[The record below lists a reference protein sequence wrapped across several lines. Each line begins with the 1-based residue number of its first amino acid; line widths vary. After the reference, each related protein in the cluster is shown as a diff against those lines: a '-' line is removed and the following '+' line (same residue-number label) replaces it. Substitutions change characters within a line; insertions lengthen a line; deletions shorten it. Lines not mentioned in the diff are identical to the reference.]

1 MPNTPEQEQ
10 PRQLQ
15 INTVDEISRGRYSN
29 SLLVSHSPEEFILD
43 WLLNSPNGPHLVSRV
58 IMTPGNIKR
67 VFEALKVNIAQ
78 YEEKFGAINVVEHSD
93 HKLH

>member
-78 YEEKFGAINVVEHSD
+78 YEEKFGAINVVEPVIQKFH
-93 HKLH
+93 